1 MPSFDVV
8 SEVDKQEL
16 DNAVNQTIK
25 EITQRYDFRA
35 SKSEV
40 NLEKDLI
47 KLLSDDEY
55 KMKALQDVLLSKA
68 IKRGLDSRVL
78 DFGKVEDAAG
88 GLAKCEVKIV
98 EGISQELGKK
108 INKAIKDSKLKVQS
122 QIQGDQVRVT
132 GKKRDDLQ
140 EVISFLKENDWEV
153 PLQFKNFR
161 D

>member
-8 SEVDKQEL
+8 SEIDKQEL
-16 DNAVNQTIK
+16 DNAVNQTLK
-25 EITQRYDFRA
+25 EISQRYDFRG

-40 NLEKDLI
+40 KLEKDLI
-47 KLLSDDEY
+47 QLISDDEY

-68 IKRGLDSRVL
+68 IKRGLDAKAL
-78 DFGKVEDAAG
+78 NFGKIEDAAG
-88 GLAKCEVKIV
+88 GLAKCEVKLM
-98 EGISQELGKK
+98 EGISQDLGKK
-108 INKAIKDSKLKVQS
+108 INKTIKDSKLKVQS
-122 QIQGDQVRVT
+122 QIQGDQLRVT

-140 EVISFLKENDWEV
+140 EVIGFLKGGDWEV